1 MEPQTNMIP
10 DLNTIPDP
18 NQMPRSRP
26 FLLMEGGPLYRIE
39 TRVGLVRANAPL
51 TIRRA
56 FVAICLTWL
65 PLLIFTLLRGTAFSG
80 VRIPFLQDFSAYGRF
95 LLSIPLLLIVE
106 LILAPRIAEAAE
118 QFLLSGIVTPK
129 DYKRFDTAVEDG
141 LRLRDSV
148 LAEIVIAILA
158 YGFTFTTYRTLA
170 VHTSTWYST
179 AKPDG
184 SYGLTGAGWWEL
196 IVCVPLLQFL
206 LLRWL
211 WRIFLWFRFLGHVSK
226 FDLQL
231 FGPHPDA
238 AGGLGFV
245 GEAQRF
251 FGLLFFT
258 YSCAVTGVV
267 ANEILYG
274 GIKLQ
279 HYGPAIAAYAIFCL
293 LFAALPLIVF
303 TPKLLVTKRQSL
315 HQYGALATLYT
326 GSFHRRWIQG
336 INPGKEVLL
345 GSSDIQSLADLGNSF
360 NFIENMKPL
369 PIAPK
374 DLIKLILMAL
384 LPMASLLLSIMS
396 PKEIIQLLM
405 KVMV

>member
-1 MEPQTNMIP
+1 
-10 DLNTIPDP
+10 
-18 NQMPRSRP
+18 
-26 FLLMEGGPLYRIE
+26 MEGGPLYRIE
-39 TRVGLVRANAPL
+39 THVGLVRANAPL

-56 FVAICLTWL
+56 FVAIFLTWV
-65 PLLIFTLLRGTAFSG
+65 PLLIFTLLRGTALDG

-95 LLSIPLLLIVE
+95 LLAIPLLLVVE

-118 QFLLSGIVTPK
+118 QFLLSGVVTPK
-129 DYKRFDTAVEDG
+129 DYKPFDAAVENA

-148 LAEIVIAILA
+148 IAEIVMAILA
-158 YGFTFTTYRTLA
+158 YGFTFMTYRTLA

-179 AKPDG
+179 ARADG
-184 SYGLTGAGWWEL
+184 SYGLTGAGWWQL
-196 IVCVPLLQFL
+196 LVCVPLLQFL

-211 WRIFLWFRFLGHVSK
+211 WRICLWFRFLGHVSK

-231 FGPHPDA
+231 FGTHPDA

-251 FGLLFFT
+251 FGLLFFS

-279 HYGPAIAAYAIFCL
+279 HYGPVIAAYAIFCL

-303 TPKLLVTKRQSL
+303 TPKLIVTKRQSL
-315 HQYGALATLYT
+315 HQYGALATTYT

-336 INPGKEVLL
+336 VNPGKEVLL
-345 GSSDIQSLADLGNSF
+345 GSADIQSLADLGNSF
-360 NFIENMKPL
+360 SFIENMKAL

-374 DLIKLILMAL
+374 DLFKLIVMAL

-405 KVMV
+405 KVLV